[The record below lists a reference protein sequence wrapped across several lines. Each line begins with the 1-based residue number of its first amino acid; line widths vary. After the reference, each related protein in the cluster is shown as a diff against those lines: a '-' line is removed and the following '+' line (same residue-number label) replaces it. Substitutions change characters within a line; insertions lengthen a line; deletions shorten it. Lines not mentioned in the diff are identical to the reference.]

1 MNPKEMTGL
10 QLMQAMCAGKIP
22 PASISETIPMRPFE
36 VSEGSIH
43 FKVQADS
50 RHLNPLGGVHGG
62 FAATV
67 QDSVTGCAVHTLLE
81 AGIGY
86 GTIDLNIK
94 MCRPIPKN
102 KELLAVGTVLN
113 MSKNLGISEGK
124 ITDEDGKL
132 YAHATATCMIIRP

>member
-10 QLMQAMCAGKIP
+10 QLMQAMCAGKTP

-67 QDSVTGCAVHTLLE
+67 LDSVTGCAVHTLLE